1 MKMLTT
7 RNTLMLSQNSSEW
20 MPAVVGA
27 KKLMIHCFVMSQG
40 ASGIIECNLGSC
52 GKGQNNLCN
61 ECHLVHSLLYEYT
74 AILIKVHLSLV

>member
-20 MPAVVGA
+20 MDGRVLLVQ
-27 KKLMIHCFVMSQG
+27 KKIIIHCVVMSQG

-52 GKGQNNLCN
+52 GKGQNNQCN
-61 ECHLVHSLLYEYT
+61 ECHLVHSL
-74 AILIKVHLSLV
+74 